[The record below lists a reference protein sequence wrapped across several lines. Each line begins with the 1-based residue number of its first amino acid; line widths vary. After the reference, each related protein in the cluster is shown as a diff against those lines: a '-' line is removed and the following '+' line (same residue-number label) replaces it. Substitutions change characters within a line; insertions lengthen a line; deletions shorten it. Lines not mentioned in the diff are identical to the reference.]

1 MSSTLLDDNV
11 ERSTPTP
18 VKPRNARRRSSIS
31 RATKK
36 LKKESSL
43 PKNWP
48 NSTQDDIKERPS
60 RIISVGNDQNYIF
73 KNNFVKTSKYEVYNF
88 LFKFLLEEFNPK
100 TKVANC
106 YFLLVSCLQCVPQI
120 SNTDGIPTTLLPLFC
135 VVMVDAIFAIAEDYS
150 RHKADAEANASICH
164 KYNPDTND
172 FEDSKW
178 FQLQVGDF
186 IRIDSRESVPADVII
201 LGVAEKSKI
210 PQGICY
216 VETKSLDGETNLKI
230 RNAVPSTLTRVCSGA
245 SSLRNLTGS
254 VEMEH
259 PNKLIDTFNGVID
272 LESLERE
279 AVMSNNILL
288 RGCVLRNT
296 DWVIGLVCNTGH
308 DTKIMMSATATPSK
322 TSALESTASSYIQK
336 IVVFLFFVCFV
347 GATGLVIWNDA
358 VQVQDKE
365 YLDWDP
371 NPAEE
376 WIVQFFYF
384 FLLHATFIPV
394 SLYVSMTFVRFFQ
407 AYFMNADLEMYYED
421 TDRPS
426 EARTMTLNEELGQIS
441 HVFSDKTGTL
451 TCNIMDFRKMSVNGK
466 SYGLGITEIGK
477 ASWKLQGKIIPK
489 AILEGEMRAKAAS
502 VAHVSFY
509 DDTFDED
516 MKTGGMQKD
525 CIQQFFRVLS
535 LCHDTIPERID
546 GKIKLSASN
555 PDDEALVCAAKYF
568 GFEFKDRELK
578 TAIIY
583 NHETGSNEEYVVLCT
598 IPFTSKRKRM
608 SVVVRNSE
616 GGIQML
622 IKGADTAIIPRLSH
636 GQDSLLHTTDEHMR
650 QYAIEGLRCLLI
662 AYKEIS
668 EEDFRRWYKHYDEV
682 STDLDELEKKKVGE
696 KNAIEKAEE
705 EIEHGFTLLGS
716 TAIEDKLQDGVPE
729 CIASVAKAGVN
740 IWVLTGDKEET
751 AINIAVACNL
761 VLPPEY
767 MKHVVVNAKTAFTT
781 GQIAALFEKEIKA
794 CEDEIAEGGKL
805 HLPRALIID
814 GPALI
819 DVMNADNLKNL
830 LLQFS
835 QMCKAVVGCRVSP
848 DQKREMVHL
857 IKYGVPG
864 VRTLS
869 IGDGANDVAMIQ
881 EAHIGVGIRG
891 EEGLQAVNASD
902 YAIAQFRFLKP
913 LMLKHGRNN
922 YIRMCSLV
930 CYMFYKN
937 IFMSICQF
945 WFAWLNGF
953 SGQKI
958 YTEAAIQL
966 YNLVFSALP
975 IILAGIYDYDIDP
988 STVYSFPELYISG
1001 IDNDYFKPSV
1011 FWGWVA
1017 HAILE
1022 SLLCA
1027 YLSPLFLHHGNPDT
1041 GTFDTF
1047 WMSGALTFTCIIVIV
1062 NMKMCFIQYRW
1073 KSLHFFALILS
1084 IMSWVVIAYLVT
1096 NWIWLDYDWYQIWP
1110 QLLNYKN
1117 FWIGLL
1123 LICTVVVGKDVYLC
1137 GLRRSFDP
1145 SPAIIVQELVESQ
1158 KVGADDSE
1166 GDDMELMMASNFKSE
1181 AVNNNEQVPTLYC
1194 YISVLLSNMSNC
1206 VILTA

>member
-1 MSSTLLDDNV
+1 MTGP
-11 ERSTPTP
+11 RSTT
-18 VKPRNARRRSSIS
+18 RSMSK
-31 RATKK
+31 T
-36 LKKESSL
+36 LHGKKEPSL
-43 PKNWP
+43 PRNWP
-48 NSTQDDIKERPS
+48 NSTEVDLQAKPS
-60 RIISVGNDQNYIF
+60 RIISVGEEQDYLF
-73 KNNFVKTSKYEVYNF
+73 KNNFVKTSKYEIYNF

-100 TKVANC
+100 TKIANC
-106 YFLLVSCLQCVPQI
+106 YFLLVSCLQTVPQI

-135 VVMVDAIFAIAEDYS
+135 VVMVDAIFAIAEDYG
-150 RHKADAEANASICH
+150 RHKADAEANASLCH
-164 KYNPDTND
+164 RYNPELGT
-172 FEDSKW
+172 FEDAKW

-186 IRIDSRESVPADVII
+186 VRIDSRDSVPADVII
-201 LGVAEKSKI
+201 LGVAEKSKV

-230 RNAVPSTLTRVCSGA
+230 RNAVPSTLQRVSLGPG
-245 SSLRNLTGS
+245 SLRDLVGS
-254 VEMEH
+254 VQMEH
-259 PNKLIDTFNGVID
+259 PNKLIDTFNGVLD
-272 LESLERE
+272 LKNFDKE
-279 AVMSNNILL
+279 AVMANNIML

-296 DWVIGLVCNTGH
+296 DWVIGLVANTGH

-322 TSALESTASSYIQK
+322 TSALESTASGYIQK
-336 IVVFLFFVCFV
+336 IVVLLFFVCFV
-347 GATGLVIWNDA
+347 GATGLVIWNNA
-358 VQVQDKE
+358 KNVQDKA

-376 WIVQFFYF
+376 WIIQFFYF

-407 AYFMNADLEMYYED
+407 SYFMNADLEMYYEK

-477 ASWKLQGKIIPK
+477 ASWKLQGKHIPQS
-489 AILEGEMRAKAAS
+489 ILDGEERAKAAS
-502 VAHVSFY
+502 IAHVSFY
-509 DDTFDED
+509 DEAYDTD
-516 MKTGGMQKD
+516 MKAGGLQKER
-525 CIQQFFRVLS
+525 IQQFFRVLA

-568 GFEFKDRELK
+568 GFEFKDRQMK
-578 TAIIY
+578 TAIIG
-583 NHETGSNEEYVVLCT
+583 NSETGDDEEIEVLTT
-598 IPFTSKRKRM
+598 IGFTSKRKRM
-608 SVVVRNSE
+608 SVIVKTKDGR
-616 GGIQML
+616 IQML
-622 IKGADTAIIPRLSH
+622 IKGADTAMIPRLHS
-636 GQDSLLHTTDEHMR
+636 GQDALLHTTDEHMR
-650 QYAIEGLRCLLI
+650 QYAIEGLRCLLVG
-662 AYKEIS
+662 YK
-668 EEDFRRWYKHYDEV
+668 DVNPDVFKKWHKHYDAV
-682 STDLDELEKKKVGE
+682 STDLDELEKKKVGA

-705 EIEHGFTLLGS
+705 EMEQGFTLIGS

-729 CIASVAKAGVN
+729 CIACIAKAGVN

-794 CEDEIAEGGKL
+794 CEDEITEGGKL

-819 DVMNADNLKNL
+819 DVMNAENLKNL

-857 IKYGVPG
+857 IKFGVPG

-913 LMLKHGRNN
+913 LLLKHGRNN
-922 YIRMCSLV
+922 YNRMSKLV
-930 CYMFYKN
+930 VYMFYKN
-937 IFMSICQF
+937 VLMSMCNF

-958 YTEAAIQL
+958 YTEVGVQF
-966 YNLVFSALP
+966 YNLAYTSIP
-975 IILAGIYDYDIDP
+975 IIIIAVYDYDLMP
-988 STVYSFPELYISG
+988 EKVYQYPQLYLNGVRNMEFNVKI
-1001 IDNDYFKPSV
+1001 
-1011 FWGWVA
+1011 FWGNIFNS
-1017 HAILE
+1017 AIE
-1022 SLLCA
+1022 SVLLA
-1027 YLSPLFLHHGNPDT
+1027 LIPLFAMNNTLDG
-1041 GTFDTF
+1041 GVLDTF
-1047 WMSGALTFTCIIVIV
+1047 WQTGALTYTAVI
-1062 NMKMCFIQYRW
+1062 C
-1073 KSLHFFALILS
+1073 
-1084 IMSWVVIAYLVT
+1084 VT
-1096 NWIWLDYDWYQIWP
+1096 NIRVAFLTEQWYVFHIVLLFLSVAAWFLSATIVSLANWTVIDDNLEYYGMWHRLLREDTFWLT
-1110 QLLNYKN
+1110 LFFLT
-1117 FWIGLL
+1117 L
-1123 LICTVVVGKDVYLC
+1123 LITLKNAVYCL
-1137 GLRRSFDP
+1137 LMNVYKP
-1145 SPAIIVQELVESQ
+1145 SDTQIIREMEVYGGEKLGDSPTPSIGHAFADIDSKSKSEKFSEANPSVE
-1158 KVGADDSE
+1158 
-1166 GDDMELMMASNFKSE
+1166 MASSE
-1181 AVNNNEQVPTLYC
+1181 PRDSSTQKYVKQYDDGDMVAF
-1194 YISVLLSNMSNC
+1194 
-1206 VILTA
+1206 